1 MVLLREISMN
11 SLRNLL
17 GAGLLVAAGAASA
30 VSSAAT
36 VSVTFVQP
44 ETFTDAGF
52 SRGRATARDLAELQ
66 QEMQQHLQRLADRKL
81 AAGDTLQVEVLDI
94 DLAGD
99 FESPRLARFSDVRVV
114 RDFASPRIKL
124 RYAVSQGD
132 KVVTRGEDQ
141 LSDMSFLWSYN
152 HYSGG
157 DRLRYEKPML
167 DKWFEKRIAKP

>member
-1 MVLLREISMN
+1 MN
-11 SLRNLL
+11 SLRNYL
-17 GAGLLVAAGAASA
+17 GAGLLVAAGA
-30 VSSAAT
+30 VSAAT

-44 ETFTDAGF
+44 ENFTDAGF

-81 AAGDTLQVEVLDI
+81 AASDALQVEVLDI

-99 FESPRLARFSDVRVV
+99 FESPRMARFSDVRVV

-124 RYAVSQGD
+124 RYTVSQGD
-132 KVVTRGEDQ
+132 KVVTRGDDQ
-141 LSDMSFLWSYN
+141 LSDMNFLWSLN
-152 HYSGG
+152 HYASG

-167 DKWFEKRIAKP
+167 DAWFEKRIAKP